1 MKQKPRRGADPF
13 ECQIELALD
22 PGGFIPDQ
30 ACCSFVSELEEVA
43 AIIAKLTRAAPARAA
58 ALYETFLAGCYE
70 KAEELHDSSGSF
82 GQFVGD
88 LICKW
93 IKARQA
99 SGADPNETAARLLA
113 WMDDDPY
120 ALCYDIEKDA
130 SKAFDKAG
138 LAAFERQIRTRFEAA
153 GTVKPA
159 QGNAVGR
166 EPEYLRRRGSEILRT
181 IYLAQRNLAAYIA
194 LTTQTGLTA
203 KDCHALATI
212 LVTRRKP
219 DEALVWVKRGV
230 ALDRENPHGCTMAGY
245 QLIGLHRELLTR
257 LGRGNEA
264 LEDAWAAFREEPCNY
279 SYAELMRFVPKT
291 GRAAWHEKSMD
302 AAKGDDLQS
311 LIELFIET
319 KEMKRLAELV
329 RGATDE
335 VLEKVSHYATEPA
348 AKKLEKAEPGL
359 AARLWRAQ
367 GMRIVNKS
375 KSKYYDAALTNFEHA
390 RRCYERAGRGAEW
403 ADTVHH
409 IRANHRRKTGFMPA
423 FEALAAD
430 AGRTAKP
437 SFLERAKTRWGVRHG
452 KDNL

>member
-1 MKQKPRRGADPF
+1 MKRKPRRGADPF
-13 ECQIELALD
+13 ERQMELALN
-22 PGGFIPDQ
+22 PGVFIPDRD
-30 ACCSFVSELEEVA
+30 CCSFVSELEEVA
-43 AIIAKLTRAAPARAA
+43 AMIAKLARAAPARAA
-58 ALYETFLAGCYE
+58 ALYETFLAGCYQ

-99 SGADPNETAARLLA
+99 SGADPDETAARLLA

-138 LAAFERQIRTRFEAA
+138 LAAFERQIRARFEAA
-153 GTVKPA
+153 ETAKPA
-159 QGNAVGR
+159 QGKAPGH
-166 EPEYLRRRGSEILRT
+166 EPEYRRRRGSEILRT

-194 LTTQTGLTA
+194 LATQTGITA
-203 KDCHALATI
+203 KDCHALATM

-219 DEALVWVKRGV
+219 EEALVWVKRGIS
-230 ALDRENPHGCTMAGY
+230 LDRDEPTWADHSRLPTH
-245 QLIGLHRELLTR
+245 GLHRELLTR

-264 LEDAWAAFREEPCNY
+264 IEAAWADFREDPGKY
-279 SYAELMRFVPKT
+279 SYAELMKFVPKT
-291 GRAAWHEKSMD
+291 GRAAWHEKAMD

-319 KEMKRLAELV
+319 KETKRLAELV
-329 RGATDE
+329 RGATDQA
-335 VLEKVSHYATEPA
+335 LEKVSHYATEPA

-367 GMRIVNKS
+367 GMRIVN
-375 KSKYYDAALTNFEHA
+375 AVEEQVL
-390 RRCYERAGRGAEW
+390 RRGAHEL
-403 ADTVHH
+403 
-409 IRANHRRKTGFMPA
+409 RAR
-423 FEALAAD
+423 
-430 AGRTAKP
+430 P
-437 SFLERAKTRWGVRHG
+437 SL
-452 KDNL
+452 L

>member
-1 MKQKPRRGADPF
+1 M
-13 ECQIELALD
+13 ELALN
-22 PGGFIPDQ
+22 PGVFIPDQ

-43 AIIAKLTRAAPARAA
+43 AIIAKLTRAGPARAA

-82 GQFVGD
+82 GQFTGD

-99 SGADPNETAARLLA
+99 SGADPDETAARLLA

-159 QGNAVGR
+159 QGKALGR

-203 KDCHALATI
+203 KDCHAVATM

-219 DEALVWVKRGV
+219 DEALAWVKRGV

-264 LEDAWAAFREEPCNY
+264 LEDAWAEFLEEPGKY
-279 SYAELMRFVPKT
+279 SYAELMKFVPKA
-291 GRAAWHEKSMD
+291 GRAAWHEKAMD
-302 AAKGDDLQS
+302 AASGDDLHS
-311 LIELFIET
+311 LIELFLEV

-329 RGATDE
+329 RGATDQA
-335 VLEKVSHYATEPA
+335 LEQLSDYSAEPA
-348 AKKLEKAEPGL
+348 AKKLEKAHPDL

-375 KSKYYDAALTNFEHA
+375 KSKYYDAALTNFERA
-390 RRCYERAGRGAEW
+390 RCCYERAGLGAEW

-409 IRANHRRKTGFMPA
+409 IRANHHRKTGFMPG
-423 FEALAAD
+423 FEALAAG
-430 AGRTAKP
+430 AGRAAEP

-452 KDNL
+452 KDNS

>member
-1 MKQKPRRGADPF
+1 MRRKPRHGADPF
-13 ECQIELALD
+13 ERQMELALN
-22 PGGFIPDQ
+22 PGVFIPDRD
-30 ACCSFVSELEEVA
+30 CCSFVSELEEVA
-43 AIIAKLTRAAPARAA
+43 AMIAKLARAAPARAA
-58 ALYETFLAGCYE
+58 ALYETFLAGCYQ

-99 SGADPNETAARLLA
+99 SGADPDETAARLLA

-153 GTVKPA
+153 ETVKPA
-159 QGNAVGR
+159 QGKAPGH
-166 EPEYLRRRGSEILRT
+166 EPEYRRRRGSEILRT

-219 DEALVWVKRGV
+219 EEALVWAERGIS
-230 ALDRENPHGCTMAGY
+230 LDRDDPRGRTTAGY
-245 QLIGLHRELLTR
+245 QLTGFHRELLTR

-264 LEDAWAAFREEPCNY
+264 IEAAWADFREDPCKY
-279 SYAELMRFVPKT
+279 SYAELMKFVPKT
-291 GRAAWHEKSMD
+291 GRAAWHEKAMD

-319 KEMKRLAELV
+319 KETKRLAELV

-335 VLEKVSHYATEPA
+335 ALEKVSHYATEPA
-348 AKKLEKAEPGL
+348 AKKLEKSEPGL

-375 KSKYYDAALTNFEHA
+375 KSRYYDAALTNFESA
-390 RRCYERAGRGAEW
+390 RRCYERAGLGADW
-403 ADTVHH
+403 ADTVDH
-409 IRANHRRKTGFMPA
+409 IRANHRRKTGFMPG
-423 FEALAAD
+423 FEALAEG
-430 AGRTAKP
+430 AGLAAEP
-437 SFLERAKTRWGVRHG
+437 SFLERAKTRRGVRHG
-452 KDNL
+452 RDNS